1 MNILSLELEYSQV
14 FHILPS
20 FGITLGKSIY
30 ISVHWLNFYLTLKHI
45 STDYK
50 AKCWSFCFPSM
61 TLNQYPDSAYAYTF
75 EINAFGY
82 MYRKGLF
89 KDKNKETK
97 PWDNTGKFVHSSWL
111 SQFHPKDFDF
121 MKGID
126 DLVKGIREF
135 MESNEKDEEI

>member
-1 MNILSLELEYSQV
+1 MNILSLELEYSQI

-20 FGITLGKSIY
+20 FRITIGKSVY
-30 ISVHWLNFYLTLKHI
+30 ISVHWMNFYLTLKHI

-50 AKCWSFCFPSM
+50 AKCWSFYFPSM
-61 TLNQYPDSAYAYTF
+61 TLNQYHDSAYAYTF

-89 KDKNKETK
+89 KDKNKEAK

-111 SQFHPKDFDF
+111 AQFIPMDFNPMEIF
-121 MKGID
+121 N
-126 DLVKGIREF
+126 DLVKFIE
-135 MESNEKDEEI
+135 ESEKKKE

>member
-1 MNILSLELEYSQV
+1 MNILSLDLEYSQI

-30 ISVHWLNFYLTLKHI
+30 IGVHWLNFYLSLKHI

-50 AKCWSFCFPSM
+50 AKYWYFHSLSI
-61 TLNQYPDSAYAYTF
+61 TLNKYPDSAYAYTF

-89 KDKNKETK
+89 KDKNKEAM
-97 PWDNTGKFVHSSWL
+97 PCDNTPGLVHSSWL
-111 SQFHPKDFDF
+111 AQFRPKDFDF
-121 MKGID
+121 MGGLD
-126 DLVKGIREF
+126 DLIKGF
-135 MESNEKDEEI
+135 K

>member
-1 MNILSLELEYSQV
+1 MNILSLDLEYSQI

-50 AKCWSFCFPSM
+50 AWYWGFCFPSM
-61 TLNQYPDSAYAYTF
+61 TINHYPESAYAYTF

-89 KDKNKETK
+89 KDKNKKEK
-97 PWDNTGKFVHSSWL
+97 PWDNTGEFVHSSWL
-111 SQFHPKDFDF
+111 AQFRPKNFDF
-121 MKGID
+121 MKGVD
-126 DLVKGIREF
+126 DLVKGVKEF
-135 MESNEKDEEI
+135 IEESERRKE

>member
-1 MNILSLELEYSQV
+1 MNILCLELEYSQI

-20 FGITLGKSIY
+20 FGITIGKSVY

-50 AKCWSFCFPSM
+50 AKCWSFYFPSM

-75 EINAFGY
+75 DINAFGY

-89 KDKNKETK
+89 KDKNKEAK
-97 PWDNTGKFVHSSWL
+97 PWDNTGKFVHLSWL
-111 SQFHPKDFDF
+111 AQFRPMDFDF

-126 DLVKGIREF
+126 DLIKGIQEF
-135 MESNEKDEEI
+135 KEKIEKGEE

>member
-1 MNILSLELEYSQV
+1 MNILSLELEYSQIL
-14 FHILPS
+14 HILPS

-30 ISVHWLNFYLTLKHI
+30 ISVHWLNFYLSLKHI

-50 AKCWSFCFPSM
+50 AKCWSFYSPSI

-75 EINAFGY
+75 EMNAFGY

-89 KDKNKETK
+89 KDKDKEAK

-111 SQFHPKDFDF
+111 AQFRPKDFDF
-121 MKGID
+121 MSSLD
-126 DLVKGIREF
+126 DLVKDIKEF
-135 MESNEKDEEI
+135 MEKSEKDEE